1 MAGYSSW
8 GHKESDT
15 TEQLT
20 LSLHTSF
27 LWLFFG
33 YTQGCRG
40 AYIQPLFA
48 NNLFLLDLPLLWFL
62 NMASFPA
69 GF

>member
-20 LSLHTSF
+20 LSLHT
-27 LWLFFG
+27 FFFDFSLA
-33 YTQGCRG
+33 TPKVVQGLTFS
-40 AYIQPLFA
+40 PFFV
-48 NNLFLLDLPLLWFL
+48 NNLFLLDLPLLPCL
-62 NMASFPA
+62 SMASFPA